1 MFFKNRKYNKL
12 IEEAKSYVSKQDFE
26 NAIKIYE
33 EAFKIKTILKD
44 YIMYGCL
51 LIDLNELNKAEPIFK
66 ELDEQFD
73 FYEIHF
79 SLGVIYEKTNRK
91 YDAMEQYK
99 KVIKAEPNFDQAYF
113 SLAYMYDEM
122 SEDNKENLESENTK
136 NAINYYNEVL
146 RIDENNFWANIN
158 LGSIYERNDKN
169 EEALK
174 YFLKAYND
182 GKSQTKDMV
191 CYNLGVAYYKLKQY
205 DKSLKYYNEELE
217 REKPFPST
225 YYNLGILYKEGY
237 SDYAKAKYFYLKA
250 LEKNQEDYNVW
261 YNLGCVHALEN
272 NHKEAF
278 ECFKYIYYKNKNYLN
293 YLDTD
298 KELEEFRKTSYY
310 NQLKEGL

>member
-12 IEEAKSYVSKQDFE
+12 IEEARSYVSKQDFK

-122 SEDNKENLESENTK
+122 SEDNKENLESEN
-136 NAINYYNEVL
+136 ASYWV
-146 RIDENNFWANIN
+146 
-158 LGSIYERNDKN
+158 
-169 EEALK
+169 
-174 YFLKAYND
+174 
-182 GKSQTKDMV
+182 
-191 CYNLGVAYYKLKQY
+191 
-205 DKSLKYYNEELE
+205 
-217 REKPFPST
+217 
-225 YYNLGILYKEGY
+225 
-237 SDYAKAKYFYLKA
+237 YL
-250 LEKNQEDYNVW
+250 
-261 YNLGCVHALEN
+261 
-272 NHKEAF
+272 
-278 ECFKYIYYKNKNYLN
+278 
-293 YLDTD
+293 
-298 KELEEFRKTSYY
+298 
-310 NQLKEGL
+310 